1 MLGIQRA
8 YTTSYEART
17 NAVCERSHLTVNS
30 MLAKCV
36 KDNQRDWSDHLQ
48 YVAFCYNAS
57 RHESTQYT
65 PYFLV
70 HGDEP
75 RWDIDLQLGVKDK
88 QAYSVND
95 YAALLGDR
103 LEYAHEL
110 TREHLKTAATRM
122 KDWYDKKVH
131 VKRFEPGDDVYILNL
146 RNYPGRCPKWF
157 RCYSYQGQIVKCV
170 NDVTY
175 QVHCD
180 QWRTKNQIMH
190 VDKLKMRKSKR
201 EKDAEARPDPTDGRP
216 EL

>member
-1 MLGIQRA
+1 ML
-8 YTTSYEART
+8 T
-17 NAVCERSHLTVNS
+17 
-30 MLAKCV
+30 KCV
-36 KDNQRDWSDHLQ
+36 DENQKDWSDHLQ

-75 RWDIDLQLGVKDK
+75 RWDIDLQLGIKDK
-88 QAYSVND
+88 QSYSVND
-95 YAALLGDR
+95 YAALLVER

-110 TREHLKTAATRM
+110 TRQNLKTAATRM

-157 RCYSYQGQIVKCV
+157 RCYSYRGDSETCQR
-170 NDVTY
+170 
-175 QVHCD
+175 CD
-180 QWRTKNQIMH
+180 IPSP
-190 VDKLKMRKSKR
+190 L
-201 EKDAEARPDPTDGRP
+201 
-216 EL
+216 